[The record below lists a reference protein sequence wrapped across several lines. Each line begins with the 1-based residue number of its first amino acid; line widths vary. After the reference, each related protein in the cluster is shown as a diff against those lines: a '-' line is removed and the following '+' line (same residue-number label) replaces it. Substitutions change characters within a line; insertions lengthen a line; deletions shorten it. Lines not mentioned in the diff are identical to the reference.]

1 MLIHKLTQTFGDEVV
16 LSSDRQA
23 VVSDVIAKNNKKVIV
38 PEKFRD
44 DVEALEKY
52 AETSLSSGLCIDVS
66 LSELLTVCSRTRKRV
81 DAFNGLVRFLREEM
95 NVTLT
100 IKSKKN

>member
-38 PEKFRD
+38 PGKFRD

-66 LSELLTVCSRTRKRV
+66 LQELLTICPRKRKRT
-81 DAFNGLVRFLREEM
+81 DSYSGLKKFLFDEM
-95 NVTLT
+95 GVIIT
-100 IKSKKN
+100 IKTNRQ

>member
-66 LSELLTVCSRTRKRV
+66 LQELLTICPRSRHRK
-81 DAFNGLVRFLREEM
+81 DAYESLV
-95 NVTLT
+95 
-100 IKSKKN
+100 